1 MSTPGSGSPRWIPEA
16 PTAAVRRDHPSRYLT
31 WLRDRNP
38 LFARLSEG
46 AARLLFECATWRIE
60 PRSCVLTRTDDPAV
74 QAFIVVDGVVVQRLL
89 RGARVRELASY
100 GAGQIAGV
108 AAFLDQRPSPFE
120 LATHGPAQLIAVD
133 ASKVAQAAAAF
144 QPDAT
149 AALWALAP
157 LFVAYQRDLAG
168 RTAQVRQRVV
178 ASEQVQF

>member
-89 RGARVRELASY
+89 RGARVRELAKVGLLIWGNHAIRASV
-100 GAGQIAGV
+100 GAMRKTFAKIRKDGGIHTVESEIPSVDEIFDLQGMGKVKADEKK
-108 AAFLDQRPSPFE
+108 FL
-120 LATHGPAQLIAVD
+120 
-133 ASKVAQAAAAF
+133 K
-144 QPDAT
+144 
-149 AALWALAP
+149 
-157 LFVAYQRDLAG
+157 
-168 RTAQVRQRVV
+168 
-178 ASEQVQF
+178 